1 MNLYKVE
8 IEKVIMVLA
17 EDELDAERIGNRHS
31 SKEEAEHTSVS
42 KVTSITQVPE
52 DWLNGLPYGGI
63 VGMKEPADKLWGN
76 NSPFR
81 LNGLNLREENY
92 VHHHR

>member
-52 DWLNGLPYGGI
+52 DWLNGLPYGGHSGDERTCGQI
-63 VGMKEPADKLWGN
+63 VGK
-76 NSPFR
+76 
-81 LNGLNLREENY
+81 
-92 VHHHR
+92 